1 MSGAIQLEKMLI
13 DWDWVV
19 ERLRGQ
25 DISSWF
31 GSATGGKYLQEFQT
45 KFAEYCGV
53 KHGIAVSSGSASIY
67 VALRACGVGR
77 GDFVAVPAY
86 THIGSVA
93 PIVLAGAKPLFIDSD
108 KYGNL
113 SPSDLEKAVQH
124 KRNLRAVVPVH
135 LLGVPCEM
143 QEINEVVNDYSE
155 RVFIIEDASHALGSE
170 YKGKRCGSLGDIGCF
185 SIGGGRTKTIGTGE
199 GGMIVVNDDDLAEK
213 CRNIRNH
220 GDRYT
225 DVDYLCFNFRM
236 SELNATV
243 GLSQMPKLDMLVDWQ
258 IKKAEYLLAKLPSF
272 LTVPEPPAHVK
283 STRYL
288 LGCAYK
294 GERLSRD
301 EFVFRLIEALNKK
314 GIENGVPRRNVSKGQ
329 AKLIENVRFYQR
341 FKRPCPFAQSL
352 VDHSFWIDWHRYPRT
367 EEEIDELVETIG
379 EIA

>member
-1 MSGAIQLEKMLI
+1 MLI

-19 ERLRGQ
+19 EQLKGK
-25 DISSWF
+25 DISGWF

-53 KHGIAVSSGSASIY
+53 KHGIAVSSGSASMY
-67 VALRACGVGR
+67 VALRACGVGT
-77 GDFVAVPAY
+77 GDYVAVPAY

-113 SPSDLEKAVQH
+113 SPSDLE
-124 KRNLRAVVPVH
+124 RAVKGKRSVRAVITVH

-143 QEINEVVNDYSE
+143 QEIKDVVNDYSE
-155 RVFIIEDASHALGSE
+155 KVFIIEDASHALGSE
-170 YKGKRCGSLGDIGCF
+170 YKGKRCGGLGDIGCF

-199 GGMIVVNDDDLAEK
+199 GGMIVVDDDDLAEN

-225 DVDYLCFNFRM
+225 DVDYFCFNFRM
-236 SELNATV
+236 SELNAVV
-243 GLSQMPKLDMLVDWQ
+243 GLSQMPKLDMLVSWQ
-258 IKKAEYLLAKLPSF
+258 IAKAKYLLAKLPPF
-272 LTVPEPPAHVK
+272 LSVPEPPAHVK

-288 LGCAYK
+288 LGCVYK
-294 GERLSRD
+294 GGRFSRD
-301 EFVFRLIEALNKK
+301 EFVSTLIEALNKK
-314 GIENGVPRRNVSKGQ
+314 GIENGVPRRNVSRGQ
-329 AKLIENVRFYQR
+329 TKLIDQVRFYQKFGR
-341 FKRPCPFAQSL
+341 ACPFAQSL
-352 VDHSFWIDWHRYPRT
+352 VENSFWIDWHRYPRT
-367 EEEIDELVETIG
+367 EEEIDELMETIG